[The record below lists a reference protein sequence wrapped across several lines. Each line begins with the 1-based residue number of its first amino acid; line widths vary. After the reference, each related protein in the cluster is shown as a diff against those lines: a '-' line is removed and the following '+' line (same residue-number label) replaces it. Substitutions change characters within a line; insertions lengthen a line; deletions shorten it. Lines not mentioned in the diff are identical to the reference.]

1 MKLMRAFLFLNSIV
15 LISLQFGCA
24 ARLDDVDDR
33 LSDLQKR
40 TALLEQKSGM
50 PIGSDRD
57 LLDAQR
63 LADMRTQVAALRN
76 ELTVLTGKVDALEFE
91 NKNLN
96 AQVRDLGMKAETTQR
111 ELNQA
116 VKNQSATAGGGVPA
130 EGELS
135 DVERQYNEALKLY
148 QDGDFDK
155 AEAAFTAF
163 LSKHPKH
170 SLSDN
175 ALFWLG
181 EGYMARKM
189 YKSAAAKFQDLI
201 DNHPKSDMRCE
212 AMTNQV
218 KCLAELGMEK
228 EAAAYSKVRDAQCR
242 KN

>member
-1 MKLMRAFLFLNSIV
+1 MRAFLFLASLGLV
-15 LISLQFGCA
+15 SLQSGCA

-91 NKNLN
+91 NKNLT
-96 AQVRDLGMKAETTQR
+96 AQLRDLGMRTETTQR

-116 VKNQSATAGGGVPA
+116 MKNQAAAGEVGAGVDLP
-130 EGELS
+130 E
-135 DVERQYNEALKLY
+135 VEKQYNEALKLY

-155 AEAAFTAF
+155 AEAAFSAF

-170 SLSDN
+170 SMSDN

>member
-1 MKLMRAFLFLNSIV
+1 MRAFLFLASSV
-15 LISLQFGCA
+15 LVSMTMGCA
-24 ARLDDVDDR
+24 ARLDEVDDR

-50 PIGSDRD
+50 PIGSDRE

-63 LADMRTQVAALRN
+63 LADMRTQVAAIRN
-76 ELTVLTGKVDALEFE
+76 DLTVLTGKVESLEFE
-91 NKNLN
+91 NKNLS
-96 AQVRDLGMKAETTQR
+96 AQIRDLSLKTEVTQR

-116 VKNQSATAGGGVPA
+116 LKQGSAAAAAGEPA
-130 EGELS
+130 LETSEA
-135 DVERQYNEALKLY
+135 DAQYNEALRLY
-148 QDGDFDK
+148 QEGDFDK
-155 AEAAFTAF
+155 AEAAFNAF

-189 YKSAAAKFQDLI
+189 YKSAGAKFQDLI

-228 EAAAYSKVRDAQCR
+228 EAAAYSKVRDAQCQ
-242 KN
+242 KK

>member
-1 MKLMRAFLFLNSIV
+1 MRAFLFLA
-15 LISLQFGCA
+15 SLALVTVNFGCA
-24 ARLDDVDDR
+24 ARLDEVDDR
-33 LSDLQKR
+33 VADLQKR

-50 PIGSDRD
+50 PIGSDRE

-63 LADMRTQVAALRN
+63 LADMRTQVAAIRN
-76 ELTVLTGKVDALEFE
+76 ELTVLSGKVESLEFE
-91 NKNLN
+91 NKNLSS
-96 AQVRDLGMKAETTQR
+96 QVREFGLKSEATQR

-116 VKNQSATAGGGVPA
+116 LKNQAPAATAAPA
-130 EGELS
+130 IETSES
-135 DVERQYNEALKLY
+135 EAQYNEALKYY

-155 AEAAFTAF
+155 AETQFTAF
-163 LSKHPKH
+163 LAKYPKH

-212 AMTNQV
+212 AMSNQV
-218 KCLAELGMEK
+218 KCLSELGMEK
-228 EAAAYSKVRDAQCR
+228 EAAAYSKVRDSQCQ